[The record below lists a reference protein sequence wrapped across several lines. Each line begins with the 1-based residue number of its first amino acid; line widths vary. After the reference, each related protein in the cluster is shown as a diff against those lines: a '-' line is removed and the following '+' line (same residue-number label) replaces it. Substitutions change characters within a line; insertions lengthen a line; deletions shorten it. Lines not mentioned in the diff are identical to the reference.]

1 MTRTQIMFMDNQ
13 NPINCELVIKR
24 LKIVILWDS
33 DGGEGGGAGGGDEE
47 EGRRR
52 EKERKK
58 NEMKT

>member
-1 MTRTQIMFMDNQ
+1 MFMDNQ